1 MNDLTQRIDYFQ
13 IAKISGTMSK
23 YFRRLKNLDKH
34 LIQKP
39 LVIFLLIFFI
49 SSCSKVHV
57 NDQFQNI
64 EKKRLSPS
72 GISFVYPAEGTI
84 FPPEFP
90 SPEFLW
96 KDSLN
101 FSAHWHIRISTQSG
115 KELYRKIV
123 QSAEWRPDSIVWVNI
138 KSDSKTDPVYIT
150 IVGEPKAILS
160 TGYSSGR
167 VSFSFS
173 HDSVNAS
180 IFYRAVPLP
189 FSYAVKNVREI
200 EWYLGDINGKKPHK
214 ILGNIPVCANCHSFS
229 GNGFLAMDVD
239 YANDKGSYVIAPV
252 KDTVHLTFD
261 KIITW
266 TDYKKEDGV
275 YTYGLLSQ
283 ISPDGRYV
291 LSTVKDRSV
300 FVAVDNL
307 EYSQLFFPIKGII
320 AVYDRQ
326 TKKFYELNGASDK
339 KYVQSNPNW
348 SPDNREILFTRAN
361 RYISSKIDNS
371 ESVLLKLEDAEEF
384 ISKKKDFKFDLYRI
398 PFNEGRGGEAIPV
411 QGASNNGKSNFF
423 ARYSPDG
430 KWVVFCESENFM
442 LLQPDSKLY
451 IMPAG
456 GGTPR
461 LMNCNTKNMNSWHS
475 WSPNSKWLVFSS
487 KNRGPY
493 TQLYLTHIDE
503 NGNDS
508 PPVFLEN
515 LGFDN
520 KASNIPEFFGHKDNY
535 LRKITDE
542 FSHNAMYYNRS
553 ASLNI
558 KAKEYKNAME
568 NIERAIKTDSTF
580 FDAFEN
586 KLILNIILGRSGS
599 RDDLDDKRV
608 AKRLIEKQ
616 IKNNPDDKSLIVK
629 RGELRLLMDDFAGAI
644 QDGLYVIKVNA
655 DSYSGYDL
663 LTATYQKMGQWNKTL
678 PYFMKMSELQPDNPQ
693 VTCNIALS
701 YQNIMRFEPAL
712 KLLNKLI
719 DRYPNAA
726 EYYIARA
733 SLFIFKGDNPA
744 AKADYDKAISV
755 DPNNY
760 KAYQERGLFLKNTSA
775 ADRGKSDFDKAI
787 LLMGDEIRKNPQDAP
802 LVVHRAEIMEQIG
815 KVQEAV
821 NEYNNYL
828 KGWPLS
834 YTVMSKEALYL
845 SLSRKWQEAIN
856 AYSTIIEDFPES
868 ATMYY
873 NRSLTLQQ
881 SGNPAKAFDDINN
894 AIRLDPAKYTYFF
907 HRSRIRYQM
916 GDRIGFKSDLKTCL
930 SLLNEQRSKRKLD
943 KKELDMMSTIQ
954 KLLNEKSVR

>member
-1 MNDLTQRIDYFQ
+1 
-13 IAKISGTMSK
+13 MSK
-23 YFRRLKNLDKH
+23 CNRILSFRDKH
-34 LIQKP
+34 LIQTP
-39 LVIFLLIFFI
+39 LVVCLLVFFI
-49 SSCSKVHV
+49 CSCSKVHV

-64 EKKRLSPS
+64 EKNQLHPS
-72 GISFVYPAEGTI
+72 GIAIGYPGEGTI

-90 SPEFLW
+90 APEFLW

-101 FSAHWHIRISTQSG
+101 TSAHWHIRLSTRSG
-115 KELYRKIV
+115 KELYRNSV
-123 QSAEWRPDSIVWVNI
+123 QLPSWRPDSIVWLNI
-138 KSDSKTDPVYIT
+138 KNTSKTDPVYIT
-150 IVGEPKAILS
+150 IVGEPKGILR
-160 TGYSSGR
+160 TKYSSGR

-173 HDSVNAS
+173 QDSVGAS

-189 FSYAVKNVREI
+189 FSYAVKNVHEI
-200 EWYLGDINGKKPHK
+200 EWYLGSISGKRPHK
-214 ILGNIPVCANCHSFS
+214 ILENIPVCANCHSFS
-229 GNGFLAMDVD
+229 GNGLLAMDVD

-252 KDTVHLTFD
+252 KDTIHLTFD

-283 ISPDGRYV
+283 ISPNGRYV

-300 FVAVDNL
+300 FVAVNNL

-320 AVYDRQ
+320 AVYDRDAR
-326 TKKFYELNGASDK
+326 KFYELPGASDK

-371 ESVLLKLEDAEEF
+371 GSILLKLEDAEEF
-384 ISKKKDFKFDLYRI
+384 ISKKKDFKFDLYHI
-398 PFNEGRGGEAIPV
+398 PFNEGTGGQAMPV
-411 QGASNNGKSNFF
+411 PGASNNGKSNFF

-430 KWVVFCESENFM
+430 KWVVFCQSENFM

-451 IMPAG
+451 IMPAAG
-456 GGTPR
+456 GIPR

-475 WSPNSKWLVFSS
+475 WSPDSKWLVFSS

-508 PPVFLEN
+508 PPVYLEN
-515 LGFDN
+515 MAFDN
-520 KASNIPEFFGHKDNY
+520 KAANIPEFFSNKNNN
-535 LRKITDE
+535 LRKITDD

-568 NIERAIKTDSTF
+568 NIDKAIKTDSTF
-580 FDAFEN
+580 FDAYEN
-586 KLILNIILGRSGS
+586 KLVLNIILGRSRS
-599 RDDLDDKRV
+599 RDDLHDKIV

-616 IKNNPDDKSLIVK
+616 IQNNPEDKSLFVK
-629 RGELRLLMDDFAGAI
+629 RGELRLLMDDYEGAK
-644 QDGLYVIKVNA
+644 QDGLDVIKANTNN
-655 DSYSGYDL
+655 YSGYDL
-663 LTATYQKMGQWNKTL
+663 ITATYQKMGQWNKTL
-678 PYFMKMSELQPDNPQ
+678 PYFKKMSELQPDNTQ

-701 YQNIMRFEPAL
+701 YQNIMQFEQAL
-712 KLLNKLI
+712 KLLDEII
-719 DRYPNAA
+719 DRYPNTAD
-726 EYYIARA
+726 YYITRA
-733 SLFIFKGDNPA
+733 SLFISKGDNLA

-760 KAYQERGLFLKNTSA
+760 KAYQERGLFLKNTASP
-775 ADRGKSDFDKAI
+775 DRGKSDFDKAI

-802 LVVHRAEIMEQIG
+802 LLIHRAEIMEQTG
-815 KVQEAV
+815 NVQGAFI
-821 NEYNNYL
+821 EYNNYL
-828 KGWPLS
+828 KVWPLS
-834 YTVMSKEALYL
+834 YNVMAKEALYL

-856 AYSTIIEDFPES
+856 AYSTIIENFPEN
-868 ATMYY
+868 ATMLY

-881 SGNPAKAFDDINN
+881 SGNPAKALDDINN
-894 AIRLDPAKYTYFF
+894 AIRLDPVKYNYFF
-907 HRSRIRYQM
+907 HRSRIRYQL
-916 GDRIGFKSDLKTCL
+916 GDKAGFKSDLKASL
-930 SLLNEQRSKRKLD
+930 NLLNEQLSKRKLD
-943 KKELDMMSTIQ
+943 EKELDMLSTIQ
-954 KLLNEKSVR
+954 KLLNDKSGAR